1 MEELAFTMQSTKQIE
16 LKAWKLISHRLL
28 SWNRRNDAYKPACQK
43 ITYVRLI
50 VIMLTWKSRLAAF
63 NLIKAFS
70 QAVSKYY
77 YHYLLSSYLSK
88 ASAQAKHSMLRVI
101 LKIEGLILYVIVNQT
116 RSEIYININ
125 SVVEFQRWWV
135 LKSKLFGQES
145 TCHQG
150 KEKSLKHSYE

>member
-77 YHYLLSSYLSK
+77 HYLLSSYLSK

-101 LKIEGLILYVIVNQT
+101 LKIEGLILYVIV
-116 RSEIYININ
+116 I
-125 SVVEFQRWWV
+125 V
-135 LKSKLFGQES
+135 LVWLTFFITLLYTLTIE
-145 TCHQG
+145 
-150 KEKSLKHSYE
+150 